1 VNGLALFAGYG
12 GLELG
17 AGAAFGGGVRTVCYV
32 ERESYAASTLVA
44 RMEESSL
51 DQAPIWDDVT
61 TFDGEPWRGV
71 VDLVTAGFP
80 CQPFS
85 AAGKQRGMDDERWLW
100 DDIERILREVQPR
113 WFVGENVPGLVRLG
127 LEAVLR
133 SLASLGYDVVW
144 GAFQAG
150 QMGASHKR
158 ERIFILAHLAKDAD
172 GIGRRGRSDGDS
184 RGSQRQTETSGL
196 RRSMAKLADL
206 NEDGRC
212 EQWGRREQQ
221 THQGDLGLLGE
232 ELADARRQ
240 LSQSEDVGGQPAVEE
255 SGAQKPIFAPG
266 PQDLDLW
273 ARVLVQSPSLEP
285 SVCRM
290 ADGVADR
297 LEYRSD
303 RLRLLGNGVVPLQA
317 AVALRVLADRAGWKL
332 N

>member
-1 VNGLALFAGYG
+1 MNGLALFAGYG

-17 AGAAFGGGVRTVCYV
+17 ADAAFGGGVRTVCYV

-51 DQAPIWDDVT
+51 HPAPVWDDVT

-85 AAGKQRGMDDERWLW
+85 AAGKRRGMDDERWLW

-158 ERIFILAHLAKDAD
+158 ERVFILARLGDAQHESRILFPQAIGEGSAERPNAS
-172 GIGRRGRSDGDS
+172 GIGDVLAEGQGRDS
-184 RGSQRQTETSGL
+184 KN
-196 RRSMAKLADL
+196 RSRESCEGADH
-206 NEDGRC
+206 NV
-212 EQWGRREQQ
+212 
-221 THQGDLGLLGE
+221 HPV
-232 ELADARRQ
+232 ADARRQ

-266 PQDLDLW
+266 PQDLALW
-273 ARVLVQSPSLEP
+273 ARVLAETPTLEP

-317 AVALRVLADRAGWKL
+317 AVALRVLANRAGWKL

>member
-1 VNGLALFAGYG
+1 MSWSRQSDYFLCDWGGRVNGLALFAGYG

-17 AGAAFGGGVRTVCYV
+17 ADAAFGGGVRTVCYV
-32 ERESYAASTLVA
+32 EREAYAASTLVA

-61 TFDGEPWRGV
+61 TFDGKPWRGV

-85 AAGKQRGMDDERWLW
+85 AAGKKRGTDDERWLW

-150 QMGASHKR
+150 QVGASHKR
-158 ERIFILAHLAKDAD
+158 ERVFILA
-172 GIGRRGRSDGDS
+172 R
-184 RGSQRQTETSGL
+184 
-196 RRSMAKLADL
+196 
-206 NEDGRC
+206 
-212 EQWGRREQQ
+212 
-221 THQGDLGLLGE
+221 
-232 ELADARRQ
+232 LADARRQ

-255 SGAQKPIFAPG
+255 FGAQKPIFAPG

-297 LEYRSD
+297 LEYRAD

-317 AVALRVLADRAGWKL
+317 AVALQVLADRAGWKL